1 MKVTGGIQG
10 NEGQGSEMSE
20 DEYGEEGEGTGKR
33 QKLASGEERVSETM
47 KEKADNTAKTVA

>member
-1 MKVTGGIQG
+1 
-10 NEGQGSEMSE
+10 MSE